1 MKRPSSES
9 QGVFESAKRRERPA
23 KTPMS
28 QAASFSPAVM
38 GRFSQKTALMPG
50 KAGVRRRWH
59 LDLHGIRRIGTKE
72 TGFTYELPDGAP
84 VGDEKLLARIARLRI
99 PPAWRD
105 VRIARGEAAPLQAVG
120 VDKKGRVQYRY
131 HDRDRKSTRLNSS
144 HVALS

>member
-1 MKRPSSES
+1 MNSPSSES
-9 QGVFESAKRRERPA
+9 HGVLDIAITRVMAA

-38 GRFSQKTALMPG
+38 VRFSQKWRRMPG
-50 KAGVRRRWH
+50 KGSVRRRWH

-72 TGFTYELPDGAP
+72 TGFRYEMADGRP
-84 VGDEKLLARIARLRI
+84 IEDEKLLTRIAKLRI

-120 VDKKGRVQYRY
+120 IDKKGRVQYRY
-131 HDRDRKSTRLNSS
+131 HN
-144 HVALS
+144 